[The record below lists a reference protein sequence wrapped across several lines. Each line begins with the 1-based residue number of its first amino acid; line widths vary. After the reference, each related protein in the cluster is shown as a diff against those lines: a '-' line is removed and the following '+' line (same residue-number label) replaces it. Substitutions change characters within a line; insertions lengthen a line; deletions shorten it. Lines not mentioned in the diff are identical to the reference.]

1 MKEHL
6 KYMFFVYD
14 IDSYTE
20 LEGKVIFKSEQP
32 VSFCLTIDFS
42 DDDALAVCSLK
53 VYAIA
58 DDSLLT
64 TYVYS
69 LSSHFDMDFIYEEKS
84 KDIRKNGVDEEE
96 EILRAYR
103 HVRSN
108 LFILLLIT

>member
-1 MKEHL
+1 
-6 KYMFFVYD
+6 MFFVYD
-14 IDSYTE
+14 IGSHTE
-20 LEGKVIFKSEQP
+20 LEGKIIFKSERP

-58 DDSLLT
+58 DNSLLT
-64 TYVYS
+64 TYIYS
-69 LSSHFDMDFIYEEKS
+69 LSTYFDMISLHAEKPRDAS
-84 KDIRKNGVDEEE
+84 MKNGMEEEE

-108 LFILLLIT
+108 LFILLLIA